1 MEFLKK
7 IKSDDIEN
15 IVDCLTHDK
24 NGKVRFTENLT
35 TSDAYKT
42 YNTDHNQYWGLI
54 AAEIQRYGANSFATM
69 LRGGKGVEYKEVLM
83 DVCDKMKVNYNSDS
97 SVEKIENNLLM
108 KILTD
113 EIENMSPE
121 ELKELAQ
128 STGVTN
134 IINITPEV
142 MLAVFQAV
150 FHAGGYKSY
159 HLTLII
165 VNAFMNTLLGR
176 SLSLSG
182 NLALTR
188 TLAVLTGPIGWSIT
202 GLWTTIDVAGPAY
215 RVTIPA
221 VIQVAVLRQKC
232 LYEKHTAEVGV
243 RN

>member
-1 MEFLKK
+1 MTK
-7 IKSDDIEN
+7 
-15 IVDCLTHDK
+15 
-24 NGKVRFTENLT
+24 
-35 TSDAYKT
+35 SDAYKT
-42 YNTDHNQYWGLI
+42 YHPDHNQYWELI
-54 AAEIQRYGANSFATM
+54 AAEIQRYGANSFATT
-69 LRGGKGVEYKEVLM
+69 LRGGKGVKYKEVLT
-83 DVCDKMKVNYNSDS
+83 DVCDKIKVNFNSNS
-97 SVEKIENNLLM
+97 GVKRIENNLLM

-121 ELKELAQ
+121 ELKELAR

-159 HLTLII
+159 QLTLII

-176 SLSLSG
+176 SLSLSA

-188 TLAVLTGPIGWSIT
+188 TLSVLTGPIGWGIT

-221 VIQVAVLRQKC
+221 VIQVAILRQKY
-232 LYEKHTAEVGV
+232 LHEK
-243 RN
+243 

>member
-1 MEFLKK
+1 M
-7 IKSDDIEN
+7 
-15 IVDCLTHDK
+15 
-24 NGKVRFTENLT
+24 T
-35 TSDAYKT
+35 TSHAYKT
-42 YNTDHNQYWGLI
+42 YHPDHNQYWELI

-69 LRGGKGVEYKEVLM
+69 LRGGEGVEYKEVLT

-97 SVEKIENNLLM
+97 GVEKIENNLLM

-113 EIENMSPE
+113 EIKNMSPE

-134 IINITPEV
+134 IINLTPEV
-142 MLAVFQAV
+142 MLAVFQVV
-150 FHAGGYKSY
+150 FHSGGFKS
-159 HLTLII
+159 HQLTLII
-165 VNAFMNTLLGR
+165 VNAFMSTLLGR

-188 TLAVLTGPIGWSIT
+188 TLTVLTGPIGWSIT

-232 LYEKHTAEVGV
+232 LYEKHTAQVGIK
-243 RN
+243 